1 MNQRNWVGI
10 GAALLLVLLATGCS
24 DGPKRH
30 SVSGTVTLG
39 GKPVPLGEI
48 IFEPDSAKGTTAPG
62 SVAQITDGH
71 YATQPS
77 LGVVSG
83 AYIARIT
90 PFDGVPNKS
99 SMFGKVLLP
108 TPHVENVE
116 FPAGTSTRDFDIPL
130 PRKR

>member
-10 GAALLLVLLATGCS
+10 GSALLLVIVAAGCS
-24 DGPKRH
+24 NGPKRH
-30 SVSGTVTLG
+30 PVSGTVTLG
-39 GKPVPLGEI
+39 GKPVALGEI
-48 IFEPDSAKGTTAPG
+48 IFEPDAAKGTTAPG

-71 YATQPS
+71 YVTQPG
-77 LGVVSG
+77 LGVVGG
-83 AYIARIT
+83 AYIVRIV

-108 TPHVENVE
+108 TPYVENVE
-116 FPAGTSTRDFDIPL
+116 FPAETTTRDFDIPL